1 MLYLQDVND
10 EIPKFRSNEYIGEI
24 VENSQRNTPVT
35 MIGEG
40 TIAEVFDH
48 DQGTNGTFKL
58 ILEDPTD
65 MFEVSQLIHFISLKY
80 RMRKV
85 LTDRFLPILF
95 DKR

>member
-1 MLYLQDVND
+1 M
-10 EIPKFRSNEYIGEI
+10 
-24 VENSQRNTPVT
+24 ENSQRNTPVT

-65 MFEVSQLIHFISLKY
+65 MFEVSQLIYFISIKY
-80 RMRKV
+80 R
-85 LTDRFLPILF
+85 LF
-95 DKR
+95 QKTYHEF